1 MLCTDCHSVIIT
13 AIIKMYYSFDP
24 KKPNQGRILW
34 AGVHALLTRG
44 LVASISLNIKL
55 CTIEL
60 GTAIICACLPT
71 YRPLLQG
78 PWARNWLASP
88 RRSVRRIGSSM
99 VARSSSHNGYGDVR
113 ARCNRLTDDN
123 NSDKILLNE
132 IAGGRRTEG
141 SEIRFP
147 PANVISVER
156 RIEVS

>member
-1 MLCTDCHSVIIT
+1 
-13 AIIKMYYSFDP
+13 MYYSFDP
-24 KKPNQGRILW
+24 KKPNQGGILQ

-78 PWARNWLASP
+78 PWVRNWLAP
-88 RRSVRRIGSSM
+88 ARRSVRRTGSSV
-99 VARSSSHNGYGDVR
+99 VARSSSHNGYRDLR
-113 ARCNRLTDDN
+113 ARLTDDN

-141 SEIRFP
+141 SGIGFP